1 MLDTGRNL
9 THQLTHQL
17 GAAIVQGQ
25 YAVDKSFPTEAELS
39 EQFNISRSV
48 TREAV
53 KMLTAKGLIASR
65 PRQGIRVMP
74 SAQWNMFD
82 ADVLS
87 WTLNARPSLELLREF
102 TQLRMAIEPEAATLA
117 AANSANNPS
126 IGAIGVALAR
136 MKKADQGLDDPLAAD
151 IEFHCAILAASHNR
165 FFFQLREFIQVALR
179 VSIASTNQLKG
190 VLAANYDDHKR
201 IYDAICA
208 GDQAEANQ
216 AVKVLLVEV
225 MELIDFS
232 LSSARDTAK
241 NAAQDGA
248 SSTEK

>member
-25 YAVDKSFPTEAELS
+25 YAIDKSFPTEAELS
-39 EQFNISRSV
+39 QQFNISRSV

-74 SAQWNMFD
+74 STHWNMFD
-82 ADVLS
+82 ADVLG

-102 TQLRMAIEPEAATLA
+102 TQLRMAIEPEAAALA
-117 AANSANNPS
+117 AENHKDAGRLKV
-126 IGAIGVALAR
+126 IGDALAR
-136 MKKADQGLDDPLAAD
+136 MKKADEGQDDPLAAD
-151 IEFHCAILAASHNR
+151 IEFHCAILAASNNR

-190 VLAANYDDHKR
+190 VLTADYDDHKR
-201 IYDAICA
+201 IYDAISA
-208 GDQAEANQ
+208 GDQEGASK
-216 AVKVLLVEV
+216 AVKTLLQEV
-225 MELIDFS
+225 MQLINVS
-232 LSSARDTAK
+232 LVK
-241 NAAQDGA
+241 P
-248 SSTEK
+248 K

>member
-25 YAVDKSFPTEAELS
+25 YAVDKGFPTEAELS
-39 EQFNISRSV
+39 QQFNISRSV

-74 SAQWNMFD
+74 STHWNMFD

-102 TQLRMAIEPEAATLA
+102 TQLRMAIEPEAAALA
-117 AANSANNPS
+117 AENAGDGPR
-126 IGAIGVALAR
+126 IKAIAEALAR
-136 MKKADQGLDDPLAAD
+136 MKKADEGQDDPLSAD
-151 IEFHCAILAASHNR
+151 IEFHCAILSASNNR
-165 FFFQLREFIQVALR
+165 FFYQLREFIQVALR

-201 IYDAICA
+201 IYDAICD
-208 GDQAEANQ
+208 GDRERAA
-216 AVKVLLVEV
+216 ASVKVLLVEV
-225 MELIDFS
+225 MELINLS
-232 LSSARDTAK
+232 L
-241 NAAQDGA
+241 AQPR
-248 SSTEK
+248 

>member
-25 YAVDKSFPTEAELS
+25 YAIDKSFPTEAELS
-39 EQFNISRSV
+39 QQFNISRSV

-74 SAQWNMFD
+74 STHWNMFD
-82 ADVLS
+82 ADVLG

-102 TQLRMAIEPEAATLA
+102 TQLRMAIEPEAAALA
-117 AANSANNPS
+117 AENHKDAGRLKV
-126 IGAIGVALAR
+126 IGDALAR
-136 MKKADQGLDDPLAAD
+136 MKKADEGQDDPLAAD
-151 IEFHCAILAASHNR
+151 IEFHCAILAASNNR

-190 VLAANYDDHKR
+190 VLTADYDDHKR
-201 IYDAICA
+201 IHDAICA
-208 GDQAEANQ
+208 GDQEGASK
-216 AVKVLLVEV
+216 AVKTLLQEV
-225 MELIDFS
+225 MQLINVS
-232 LSSARDTAK
+232 LVK
-241 NAAQDGA
+241 P
-248 SSTEK
+248 K

>member
-1 MLDTGRNL
+1 MQDTGRNL

-25 YAVDKSFPTEAELS
+25 YAIDKPFPTEAELS
-39 EQFNISRSV
+39 SQFSISRSV

-74 SAQWNMFD
+74 GSHWNMFD

-87 WTLNARPSLELLREF
+87 WTLHARPSLGLLREF
-102 TQLRMAIEPEAATLA
+102 TQLRMAIEPEAASLA
-117 AANSANNPS
+117 AENNQDKK
-126 IGAIGVALAR
+126 AIELIAQALER
-136 MKKADQGLDDPLAAD
+136 MKQADLGQDDPLEAD
-151 IEFHCAILAASHNR
+151 IEFHCAILAASKNR

-190 VLAANYDDHKR
+190 VLTADYDDHKR
-201 IYDAICA
+201 IYDAIVM
-208 GDQAEANQ
+208 GDTNAATI
-216 AVKVLLVEV
+216 AVKSLLAEV
-225 MELIDFS
+225 MQLIDLS
-232 LSSARDTAK
+232 LEK
-241 NAAQDGA
+241 NN
-248 SSTEK
+248 

>member
-1 MLDTGRNL
+1 MQDTGRNL

-25 YAVDKSFPTEAELS
+25 YAIDKPFPTEAELS
-39 EQFNISRSV
+39 SQFNISRSV

-74 SAQWNMFD
+74 GSHWNMFD

-87 WTLNARPSLELLREF
+87 WTLRARPSLGLLREF
-102 TQLRMAIEPEAATLA
+102 TQLRMAIEPEAASLA
-117 AANSANNPS
+117 AQNNRDRKAMEL
-126 IGAIGVALAR
+126 IERALER
-136 MKKADQGLDDPLAAD
+136 MRQADLGQDDPLSAD
-151 IEFHCAILAASHNR
+151 IEFHCAILAASNNR

-190 VLAANYDDHKR
+190 VLTADYADHKS
-201 IYDAICA
+201 IYDAISR
-208 GDQAEANQ
+208 GDTNAATA
-216 AVKVLLVEV
+216 AVKKLLAEV
-225 MELIDFS
+225 MQLINLS
-232 LSSARDTAK
+232 LEK
-241 NAAQDGA
+241 NN
-248 SSTEK
+248 

>member
-1 MLDTGRNL
+1 MQDTGRNL

-25 YAVDKSFPTEAELS
+25 YAIDKPFPTEAELS
-39 EQFNISRSV
+39 TQFNISRSV

-74 SAQWNMFD
+74 GSQWNMFD

-87 WTLNARPSLELLREF
+87 WTLHARPSLGLLREF
-102 TQLRMAIEPEAATLA
+102 TQLRMAIEPEAAALA
-117 AANSANNPS
+117 AQNNHDKK
-126 IGAIGVALAR
+126 AIEPIAQALQR
-136 MKKADQGLDDPLAAD
+136 MKQADEGKDDPLTAD
-151 IEFHCAILAASHNR
+151 IAFHCAILAASNNR

-190 VLAANYDDHKR
+190 VFAADYDDHKR
-201 IYDAICA
+201 IYDAIVA
-208 GDQAEANQ
+208 GDPDAASQ
-216 AVKVLLVEV
+216 AVKNLLMEV
-225 MELIDFS
+225 MQLIDLS
-232 LSSARDTAK
+232 LEK
-241 NAAQDGA
+241 I
-248 SSTEK
+248 TE

>member
-25 YAVDKSFPTEAELS
+25 YAIEKSFPTEAELS
-39 EQFNISRSV
+39 TQFNISRSV

-74 SAQWNMFD
+74 STHWNMFD

-102 TQLRMAIEPEAATLA
+102 TQLRMAIEPEAAALA
-117 AANSANNPS
+117 AENAADKALIQT
-126 IGAIGVALAR
+126 IGNALAR
-136 MKKADQGLDDPLAAD
+136 MKKADEGLDDPLAAD
-151 IEFHCAILAASHNR
+151 IEFHCAVLSASNNR
-165 FFFQLREFIQVALR
+165 FFYQLREFIQVALR

-190 VLAANYDDHKR
+190 VLTANYDDHKR

-208 GDQAEANQ
+208 GDKEKAAA

-225 MELIDFS
+225 MELINLS
-232 LSSARDTAK
+232 LAK
-241 NAAQDGA
+241 P
-248 SSTEK
+248 K

>member
-25 YAVDKSFPTEAELS
+25 YAVDKTFPTEAELS
-39 EQFNISRSV
+39 QQFNISRSV

-74 SAQWNMFD
+74 STHWNMFD

-102 TQLRMAIEPEAATLA
+102 TQLRMAIEPEAAALA
-117 AANSANNPS
+117 AASSADS
-126 IGAIGVALAR
+126 TRIKAIGDALAR
-136 MKKADQGLDDPLAAD
+136 MKKADEGQDDPLAAD
-151 IEFHCAILAASHNR
+151 IEFHCAILSASNNR
-165 FFFQLREFIQVALR
+165 FFYQLREFIQVALR

-190 VLAANYDDHKR
+190 VLTANYEDHKR

-208 GDQAEANQ
+208 GDKERATA

-225 MELIDFS
+225 MDLINVS
-232 LSSARDTAK
+232 LAK
-241 NAAQDGA
+241 P
-248 SSTEK
+248 K

>member
-9 THQLTHQL
+9 TYQLTHQL

-39 EQFNISRSV
+39 LQFNISRSV

-74 SAQWNMFD
+74 SAHWNMFD
-82 ADVLS
+82 ADVLA
-87 WTLNARPSLELLREF
+87 WTLNARPSLELLKEF
-102 TQLRMAIEPEAATLA
+102 TQLRMAIEPEAAALA
-117 AANSANNPS
+117 AANHQDTAP
-126 IGAIGVALAR
+126 IKAIAAALAR
-136 MKKADQGLDDPLAAD
+136 MKKADEGQDDPLAAD
-151 IEFHCAILAASHNR
+151 IEFHCAILGASNNR

-190 VLAANYDDHKR
+190 VFNANYDDHKK
-201 IYDAICA
+201 IYDAIA
-208 GDQAEANQ
+208 RGDTEAAAA

-225 MELIDFS
+225 LQLINLS
-232 LSSARDTAK
+232 LTK
-241 NAAQDGA
+241 P
-248 SSTEK
+248 

>member
-9 THQLTHQL
+9 TYQLTHQL

-39 EQFNISRSV
+39 LQFNISRSV

-74 SAQWNMFD
+74 SAHWNMFD
-82 ADVLS
+82 ADVLA
-87 WTLNARPSLELLREF
+87 WTLNARPSLELLKEF
-102 TQLRMAIEPEAATLA
+102 TQLRMAIEPEAAALA
-117 AANSANNPS
+117 AANREDSPR
-126 IGAIGVALAR
+126 IKAIATALAR
-136 MKKADQGLDDPLAAD
+136 MKKADEGLDDPLAAD
-151 IEFHCAILAASHNR
+151 IEFHCAILGASNNR

-190 VLAANYDDHKR
+190 VFNANYDDHKK
-201 IYDAICA
+201 IYDAIACGDEA
-208 GDQAEANQ
+208 GAAA

-225 MELIDFS
+225 LQLINLS
-232 LSSARDTAK
+232 LTK
-241 NAAQDGA
+241 P
-248 SSTEK
+248 

>member
-25 YAVDKSFPTEAELS
+25 YAIDKSFPTEAELS
-39 EQFNISRSV
+39 QQFNISRSV

-74 SAQWNMFD
+74 SSHWNMFD
-82 ADVLS
+82 ADVLG

-102 TQLRMAIEPEAATLA
+102 TQLRMAIEPEAAVLA
-117 AANSANNPS
+117 AENNQDSAK
-126 IGAIGVALAR
+126 IKAIGDALAR
-136 MKKADQGLDDPLAAD
+136 MKRADEGHDDPLAAD
-151 IEFHCAILAASHNR
+151 IEFHCAILAAGNNR

-190 VLAANYDDHKR
+190 VLTADYDDHKR

-208 GDQAEANQ
+208 GDQESASK
-216 AVKVLLVEV
+216 AVKNLLQEV
-225 MELIDFS
+225 MQLINVS
-232 LSSARDTAK
+232 LVK
-241 NAAQDGA
+241 P
-248 SSTEK
+248 K

>member
-25 YAVDKSFPTEAELS
+25 YAIEKSFPTEAELS
-39 EQFNISRSV
+39 QQFNISRSV

-74 SAQWNMFD
+74 SSQWNMFD

-102 TQLRMAIEPEAATLA
+102 TQLRMAIEPEAAALA
-117 AANSANNPS
+117 AENNQDSAK
-126 IGAIGVALAR
+126 IKAIGDALAR
-136 MKKADQGLDDPLAAD
+136 MKRADEGYDDPLAAD
-151 IEFHCAILAASHNR
+151 IEFHCAILAAGNNR

-190 VLAANYDDHKR
+190 VLTADYEEHKR

-208 GDQAEANQ
+208 GDQEGASKS
-216 AVKVLLVEV
+216 VKVLLQEV
-225 MELIDFS
+225 MQLINLS
-232 LSSARDTAK
+232 LVK
-241 NAAQDGA
+241 P
-248 SSTEK
+248 K

>member
-1 MLDTGRNL
+1 MQDTGRNL

-25 YAVDKSFPTEAELS
+25 YAIDKPFPTEAELS
-39 EQFNISRSV
+39 SQFSISRSV

-74 SAQWNMFD
+74 GSHWNMFD

-87 WTLNARPSLELLREF
+87 WTLHARPSLGLLREF
-102 TQLRMAIEPEAATLA
+102 TQLRMAIEPEAASLA
-117 AANSANNPS
+117 AQNNKDRK
-126 IGAIGVALAR
+126 AIELIAQALER
-136 MKKADQGLDDPLAAD
+136 MKQADLGQDDPLEAD
-151 IEFHCAILAASHNR
+151 IEFHCAILAASKNR

-190 VLAANYDDHKR
+190 VLTADYDDHKR
-201 IYDAICA
+201 IYDAIVM
-208 GDQAEANQ
+208 GDTNAATI
-216 AVKVLLVEV
+216 AVKSLLAEV
-225 MELIDFS
+225 MQLIDLS
-232 LSSARDTAK
+232 LEK
-241 NAAQDGA
+241 NN
-248 SSTEK
+248 

>member
-25 YAVDKSFPTEAELS
+25 YAIEKSFPTEAELS
-39 EQFNISRSV
+39 QQFNISRSV

-74 SAQWNMFD
+74 SSQWNMFD

-102 TQLRMAIEPEAATLA
+102 TQLRMAIEPEAAALA
-117 AANSANNPS
+117 AENNQDSAK
-126 IGAIGVALAR
+126 IKAIGDALAR
-136 MKKADQGLDDPLAAD
+136 MKRADEGYDDPLAAD
-151 IEFHCAILAASHNR
+151 IEFHCAILAAGNNR

-190 VLAANYDDHKR
+190 VLTADYEEHKR

-208 GDQAEANQ
+208 GDQEA
-216 AVKVLLVEV
+216 ASKSVKVLLQEV
-225 MELIDFS
+225 MQLINLS
-232 LSSARDTAK
+232 LVK
-241 NAAQDGA
+241 P
-248 SSTEK
+248 K

>member
-25 YAVDKSFPTEAELS
+25 YAIDKSFPTEAELS
-39 EQFNISRSV
+39 LQFNISRSV

-74 SAQWNMFD
+74 STHWNMFD

-102 TQLRMAIEPEAATLA
+102 TQLRMAIEPEAAVLA
-117 AANSANNPS
+117 AENNQDTAKIKA
-126 IGAIGVALAR
+126 IGAALAR
-136 MKKADQGLDDPLAAD
+136 MKRADEGLDDPLAAD
-151 IEFHCAILAASHNR
+151 IEFHCAILAAGNNR

-190 VLAANYDDHKR
+190 VLNADYEDHKR

-208 GDQAEANQ
+208 GDQEGASK
-216 AVKVLLVEV
+216 AVKSLLQEV
-225 MELIDFS
+225 MQLINVS
-232 LSSARDTAK
+232 LVK
-241 NAAQDGA
+241 P
-248 SSTEK
+248 K